1 MEFITKIK
9 IHLNPKYQINLKFQY
24 PMTKIITAVVLYRS
38 GCHAS
43 PGSVI
48 SDWIRERDDGCA
60 VWNLVHWDL
69 FVIWP
74 LVLGIL

>member
-1 MEFITKIK
+1 
-9 IHLNPKYQINLKFQY
+9 
-24 PMTKIITAVVLYRS
+24 MTKIITAVVLYRS

-60 VWNLVHWDL
+60 VWNLE
-69 FVIWP
+69 FGS
-74 LVLGIL
+74 LGFICNLAFGAWNSIIFHKQRTLLNSLKYVFG